1 MKKILLALSLFATLA
16 VAAPQAQAGQ
26 FARVYT
32 RHGVVYAPKSQ
43 FYYSGYHRHYPRYYR
58 SYGYRPYYRSYYRSY
73 YSDYDYYPSYA
84 SYPYCDYDY
93 GYYRPYYRHHYY
105 HRPRVSVAFSF

>member
-1 MKKILLALSLFATLA
+1 MKKLLLALLMFAGLA

-32 RHGVVYAPKSQ
+32 KHGVVYAPKSQ

-58 SYGYRPYYRSYYRSY
+58 SYAYRPHYRSY
-73 YSDYDYYPSYA
+73 YSDYGYYPSYA
-84 SYPYCDYDY
+84 SYPYYDDDY
-93 GYYRPYYRHHYY
+93 GYYRPYYRHHHH
-105 HRPRVSVAFSF
+105 HRPHISVAFGF